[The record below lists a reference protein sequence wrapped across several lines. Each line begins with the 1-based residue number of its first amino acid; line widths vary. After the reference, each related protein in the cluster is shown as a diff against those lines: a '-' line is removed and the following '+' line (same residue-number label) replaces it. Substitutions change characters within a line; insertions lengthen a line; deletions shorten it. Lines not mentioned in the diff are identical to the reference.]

1 MAKAT
6 GHMKASGKLGD
17 KVYVKTKTGTYIR
30 SAPREGSKKDE
41 PALKKQYSG
50 TIFFNGVASQIR
62 KALITHVKNFV
73 DSKLYHR
80 LLKIIRC
87 VEEHQQKRW
96 LLIREL
102 VDMEVTPAY
111 PFTRFD
117 RIHWRVEP
125 RKGELLVH
133 LDVTQHPDKNVSVHE
148 ADSYY
153 YELLVLVWNKSAE
166 PPVVI
171 INETDWIAIDGG
183 LPAFDIP
190 LRMPPGARHW
200 LLFMHGR
207 LAIKGQCLDIRAAE
221 GMRCVEAGSYDK
233 KEITLAQERMDGARM
248 RGSGVRGTGAER
260 TVKKEGVKA
269 KSIR

>member
-17 KVYVKTKTGTYIR
+17 KVYVQTKTGTYIR
-30 SAPREGSKKDE
+30 NAPKKGSKKDE
-41 PALKKQYSG
+41 PALKKQYSSTG
-50 TIFFNGVASQIR
+50 FVNGVASQIR
-62 KALITHVKNFV
+62 KALVAHVLNFV

-80 LLKIIRC
+80 LLKKFRG
-87 VEEHQQKRW
+87 VKEHEQKRW

-111 PFTRFD
+111 PFTRFE
-117 RIHWRVEP
+117 RIHWTVEP
-125 RKGELLVH
+125 RKGELMVH
-133 LDVTQHPDKNVSVHE
+133 FGVEKHPDNKVSVYK

-153 YELLVLVWNKSAE
+153 YELLLLVWNKSEE
-166 PPVVI
+166 PPVVVT
-171 INETDWIAIDGG
+171 NETDWIAIDGG

-190 LRMPPGARHW
+190 LPIPKGAKHW

-207 LAIKGQCLDIRAAE
+207 LASKGQCLDIRAAE
-221 GMRCVEAGSYDK
+221 GMRCVEAGSFDK
-233 KEITLAQERMDGARM
+233 KELTLAQERMNNALRTH
-248 RGSGVRGTGAER
+248 GTNAER

-269 KSIR
+269 KTVQ